1 MEPEFLTAKEVAKWL
16 GIVERTVFR
25 LVEKKAFPHYKVGRS
40 TKFRRSDVEA
50 YLASVKRD

>member
-1 MEPEFLTAKEVAKWL
+1 MEPEFLTAKEVAEWL

-40 TKFRRSDVEA
+40 TKFRRSDLEA